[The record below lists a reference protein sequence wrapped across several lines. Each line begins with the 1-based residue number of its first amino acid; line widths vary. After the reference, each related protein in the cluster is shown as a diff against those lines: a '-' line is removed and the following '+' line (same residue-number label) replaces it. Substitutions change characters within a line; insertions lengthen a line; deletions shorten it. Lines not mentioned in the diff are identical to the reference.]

1 LDVNND
7 SLIDFNDYMRRDK
20 YFVQLSLRE
29 FKKIDANREY
39 NLLFGIQILDDGMVN
54 KKELHDYNQQN
65 KQNQHVSRLLVSN
78 ITLNV
83 SESLQLFFK

>member
-1 LDVNND
+1 
-7 SLIDFNDYMRRDK
+7 MRRDK